1 MALPP
6 GFLDDL
12 RSRISL
18 AQVVGRKVAWDSR
31 KSNPA
36 RSDYW
41 APCPFHQEKTASFHV
56 DDVKGFY
63 YCFGCHAKG
72 DAVSFVRESENLGFM
87 EAVEVLAGEAG
98 LPMPARDP
106 DAAAKAEA
114 AKGLVE
120 AMEAAVQF
128 YRMQLNSARA
138 AEARA
143 YLAGRGLDAETLA
156 RFEIGFAPETR
167 SALFEHLR
175 GKGFAAERLI
185 EAGLVGAPEGG
196 GAPYDRFRGRVM
208 FPIRDPRGRAIA
220 FGARALRADQEPK
233 YLNSPDT
240 PLFDKGRTLYNG
252 GPARAAA
259 GKAGRVIVVEGY
271 MDAIGLARAGFDEV
285 VAPLGTAVTEAQL
298 GLIWRMADEPV
309 VALDGDA
316 AGLKAAQRLIDL
328 ALPLLAGGKSLRFA
342 LLPAGQDPDDV
353 VRAGGAAAMR
363 RLIEESR
370 PIVELLWRR
379 ETEGAPLDSPERR
392 AALDARLRGH
402 LERIADAGLRAHY
415 QAEFRARRRALF
427 APAARSPAGRAAAG
441 AAAKGRDGRAWPPRN
456 AFAGGAS
463 PATKASLLARD
474 AGGASEARVVESAIL
489 AGCLNHPAAALD
501 FEDRL
506 ERMRFACPDLA
517 ELRDALLS
525 ALAED
530 GGEPAGSGGLWDAV
544 TRRLGR
550 DPRETLYALGQL
562 RANSRLGPQ
571 ASPEVAVQAI
581 DEELTRHAAA
591 AGRRAEISEAEVE
604 LAGTAD
610 EGLTWRLRQAAEAAH
625 SAAVTPL
632 AREDTGE
639 ADEAELSRHLQAL
652 VDRRIWIK
660 PKPKGR

>member
-18 AQVVGRKVAWDSR
+18 SQVVGRKVAWDSR

-98 LPMPARDP
+98 MPMPARDP
-106 DAAAKAEA
+106 EAAAKAEA

-138 AEARA
+138 AEART
-143 YLAGRGLDAETLA
+143 YLAGRGLDAATLE
-156 RFEIGFAPETR
+156 RFEIGFAPDGGG
-167 SALFEHLR
+167 ALLEHLR
-175 GKGFAAERLI
+175 GKGFEPARLA
-185 EAGLVGAPEGG
+185 EAGLVSERRGG
-196 GAPYDRFRGRVM
+196 GLLDRFRGRVM

-240 PLFDKGRTLYNG
+240 PLFDKGRTLYNA

-271 MDAIGLARAGFDEV
+271 MDAIGLARAGFDEA
-285 VAPLGTAVTEAQL
+285 VAPLGTAVTETQL

-353 VRAGGAAAMR
+353 VRSGGAAAMR

-370 PIVELLWRR
+370 PIVDLLWRR

-392 AALDARLRGH
+392 AALDGRLRGH

-415 QAEFRARRRALF
+415 QAEFRERRRALF
-427 APAARSPAGRAAAG
+427 APAPRAPGGRVG
-441 AAAKGRDGRAWPPRN
+441 PGGAAKGRDGRAWPPRN

-474 AGGASEARVVESAIL
+474 AGGEAEARVRESAIL

-525 ALAED
+525 ALAQE

-550 DPRETLYALGQL
+550 DPRDTLYALGQL
-562 RANSRLGPQ
+562 RANSRLGPE
-571 ASPEVAVQAI
+571 ASPEIAVQAI

-625 SAAVTPL
+625 SAAVAPL
-632 AREDTGE
+632 ARQDTSE